1 MSNTFKSKLLALWN
15 WGASSGVDQLD
26 DPLEQRRMILT
37 NQLIMLACMLI
48 PISALL
54 NFLLVAPWGISTLLV
69 PPFLVCSLF
78 FFRTQHYTFGRI
90 FTLTIMHICLFVGNS
105 FDGLESNA
113 YLISLYFFAITPML
127 FNLRDRTIALFVFGL
142 PLVSGTVQYFTN
154 FQLLMI
160 DPRPGYEASQLI
172 WINTGLF
179 IVATF
184 LTFYYFDRIFE
195 GHHSQLLESLGN
207 EQNLNE
213 KLKVTTEQAKRA
225 STAKSQFLANM
236 SHEIR
241 TPMNAVIGMTSLL
254 RDTPLEEEQREY
266 VETIRISGENLL
278 NIINDILDYSKIESG
293 MLELEKESF
302 ELTQPIE
309 EVFDLLSSK
318 ADEKNLELLYEISGT
333 CPPFVSGDITR
344 VRQIL
349 LNLVNN
355 ALKFTEKGEVLIRVQ
370 SVPEKPNHLHFVVKD
385 TGIGIPS
392 DRLDRL
398 FKSFSQVDAST
409 TRKYGGTGLGL
420 AICKHLT
427 ELMNGEI
434 WVESQT
440 GRGTKFHF
448 TLELPSTG

>member
-1 MSNTFKSKLLALWN
+1 MSNTIKSRLFALWN

-26 DPLEQRRMILT
+26 NPLEQRRIILT
-37 NQLIMLACMLI
+37 NQLIMLACLLI
-48 PISALL
+48 PISSFL
-54 NFLLVAPWGISTLLV
+54 NYILVAPWGISTILI
-69 PPFLVCSLF
+69 PPFLICSLF
-78 FFRTQHYTFGRI
+78 FFRTQYYTFGRI
-90 FTLTIMHICLFVGNS
+90 YTLIIMNICLFVGNS

-113 YLISLYFFAITPML
+113 YLLSLYFYALSPML
-127 FNLRDRTIALFVFGL
+127 FNLRDRTLAIFVFGL
-142 PLVSGTVQYFTN
+142 PILSGALLYLTDFR
-154 FQLLMI
+154 LLMI
-160 DPRPGYEASQLI
+160 DPNPGYHAAHLI
-172 WINTGLF
+172 WINTTLF
-179 IVATF
+179 MVAIF
-184 LTFYYFDRIFE
+184 FTFYYFDRIFD
-195 GHHSQLLESLGN
+195 GYHSQLLESLGN
-207 EQNLNE
+207 EKNLNE
-213 KLKVTTEQAKRA
+213 KLKVTTQQAKRA

-254 RDTPLEEEQREY
+254 RDTSLQEEQREY

-302 ELTQPIE
+302 KLTQPIE

-318 ADEKNLELLYEISGT
+318 ADEKGIELLYEISGT
-333 CPPFVSGDITR
+333 CPAFVSGDITR

-370 SVPEKPNHLHFVVKD
+370 SVAEKANHLHFWVKD

-392 DRLDRL
+392 DRIDRL

-434 WVESQT
+434 SVEST
-440 GRGTKFHF
+440 VGEGTCFIVD
-448 TLELPSTG
+448 LPVR